1 MLLAM
6 SFQGMYAQSLFDE
19 MIVDGET
26 VSADTVASRS
36 SDMAAEENRRLLSA
50 VQARALRAKRAAMRR
65 AGTDS
70 PLWDLT
76 DADGNPL
83 DPDMFGPQ
91 QLKSIPRS
99 MSMTC

>member
-1 MLLAM
+1 MATMLLAM
-6 SFQGMYAQSLFDE
+6 SFQGVYAQSLFDE

-50 VQARALRAKRAAMRR
+50 AQARALRAKRAAMRR

-70 PLWDLT
+70 PLRDLT

-83 DPDMFGPQ
+83 DLDMFGPQ
-91 QLKSIPRS
+91 
-99 MSMTC
+99 